1 VTDYRDIFEQQMVQA
16 SRRLSAQAPAPR
28 RRRLLRPAFAVPA
41 ALVVFAGTGV
51 AAVTH
56 PWSPTL
62 GDPSLSGP
70 APTITPASPP
80 AEQISMLSVLRRH
93 ATRDDRDPATKANLK
108 YLNGS
113 TTTGVETDYIRRLSS
128 TADGAAITLIP
139 IQSWRT
145 GTDAPALT
153 DALCIVYPDAGGR
166 GAGKACFDAA
176 AVRAGQAT
184 GSIGGQTFGLVPDAI
199 KAVEATYP
207 GGAVVRAAVHDN
219 FFSVSPT
226 GSSEIGGPGPS
237 RPDKL
242 VGLDQRSATVLHL
255 TR

>member
-1 VTDYRDIFEQQMVQA
+1 VTDYRDIFEQQLTHA
-16 SRRLSAQAPAPR
+16 SRRLSAQPAPAR
-28 RRRLLRPAFAVPA
+28 RRRLLRPAIAVPA

-62 GDPSLSGP
+62 GDPSLPGP
-70 APTITPASPP
+70 APSITPASPP
-80 AEQISMLSVLRRH
+80 AEQISMLGVLRRR
-93 ATRDDRDPATKANLK
+93 ATASDRDPATKANLK

-113 TTTGVETDYIRRLSS
+113 TTAGVETDYIRRLSS

-139 IQSWRT
+139 VQSWRT
-145 GTDAPALT
+145 GTDAPAMT
-153 DALCIVYPDAGGR
+153 DALCVIYPDTGGR

-176 AVRAGQAT
+176 AIRAGQAT
-184 GSIGGQTFGLVPDAI
+184 GSIGDQTFGVVPDAV

-207 GGAVVRAAVHDN
+207 GGRVVRAAVRDN
-219 FFSVSPT
+219 FFSVSPAAS
-226 GSSEIGGPGPS
+226 GEIDGPGPS
-237 RPDKL
+237 RPDTL
-242 VGLDQRSATVLHL
+242 VGLDEHSATVLRL

>member
-1 VTDYRDIFEQQMVQA
+1 M
-16 SRRLSAQAPAPR
+16 
-28 RRRLLRPAFAVPA
+28 
-41 ALVVFAGTGV
+41 
-51 AAVTH
+51 
-56 PWSPTL
+56 L
-62 GDPSLSGP
+62 G
-70 APTITPASPP
+70 
-80 AEQISMLSVLRRH
+80 VLRRH
-93 ATRDDRDPATKANLK
+93 ATPGDRDPANKANLK

-139 IQSWRT
+139 VQSWRT

-153 DALCIVYPDAGGR
+153 DALCVVYPDAGGR
-166 GAGKACFDAA
+166 GAGKACYDAA
-176 AVRAGQAT
+176 MVRAGQAT
-184 GSIGGQTFGLVPDAI
+184 GSIGGQTFGLVPDAV

-226 GSSEIGGPGPS
+226 ASSEIGGPGPS

-242 VGLDQRSATVLHL
+242 IGLDEHSATVLSL